1 MKARGTQAKHGPA
14 DGAHAASGGGP
25 EREPFVERAYRDAF
39 RASDL
44 AFFRV
49 RVEQTDLYIGVG
61 DRSLDGPPSGKQLRA
76 AEEVAVAVVAD
87 CRERLQAHIRMHPAF
102 LTSLEPLAEPGLVPV
117 PLAGMYRAAAA
128 AGVGP
133 MAAVAG
139 AVAEQVGRALN
150 GHFSEVLVENGGD
163 LWMTGTRRRVAGLFC
178 GNSPLN
184 GKLGLVLPA
193 GGFPLGLCTSS
204 GTIGHSMSFG
214 RADAATVKAGDA
226 YLADAVA
233 TALGNR
239 VRTADEIDAA
249 LAWASAV
256 PGVTGLLV
264 VLGDRMGAWG
274 DMELTLLTGG
284 MPA

>member
-1 MKARGTQAKHGPA
+1 MRPHGAP
-14 DGAHAASGGGP
+14 DGEP
-25 EREPFVERAYRDAF
+25 VREPFVDRAYRSAF
-39 RASDL
+39 QAPDL
-44 AFFRV
+44 AFFRLK
-49 RVEQTDLYIGVG
+49 VEQTDLFIGIG
-61 DRSLDGPPSGKQLRA
+61 ELSHDGPPSEKQLRLA
-76 AEEVAVAVVAD
+76 RTLASTAVAA
-87 CRERLQAHIRMHPAF
+87 CRELLEAHIRVRPAF
-102 LTSLEPLAEPGLVPV
+102 LSSLEPLGEPGALPGL
-117 PLAGMYRAAAA
+117 LAGMYRAASA

-163 LWMTGTRRRVAGLFC
+163 LWMTGTRGRVAGLFC

-204 GTIGHSMSFG
+204 GTIGHSLSFG

-239 VRTADEIDAA
+239 VKTAEDIADA
-249 LAWASAV
+249 LAWASGV

-264 VLGDRMGAWG
+264 VMGDRMGAWG
-274 DMELTLLTGG
+274 DMELTLLTDKE
-284 MPA
+284 